1 MGSCIATDLLLRGQ
15 SVIALSPV
23 ASPVDASAPQ
33 RIAHQLNQCHEHGIA
48 SHSAEAY
55 LSKIQFTNDYND
67 LEPCGLVIENVIEQL
82 SAKRAVFDKIEGV
95 VGPQTIITTNTSATP
110 ISLLQQSIRRPERF
124 LGLHWAEPAY
134 TTRFLEIICGEQSDL
149 AVAQTLYDTAEQW
162 GKEPT
167 LVRRDI
173 RGFITNRLMYS
184 LYREA
189 LFLVE
194 NGYATLEDVDRTCR
208 NDAGHWMTFCGPFR
222 YMDLTGL
229 QAYYHVMQDLL
240 PTLSSQTTTPDL
252 ISGIA
257 QQGGNGTSN
266 GQGFYAYTEE
276 EAREWEQQFEEFSFD
291 IAKLAAR
298 YRTKLEK
305 EPSS

>member
-15 SVIALSPV
+15 SVVALSPV
-23 ASPVDASAPQ
+23 DSPVDASAPR
-33 RIAHQLNQCHEHGIA
+33 RIAHQLQQCYEHGMA
-48 SHSAEAY
+48 DQPAETY
-55 LSKIQFTNDYND
+55 LSKIQFTQDYHA
-67 LEPCGLVIENVIEQL
+67 LKPCGLVIENVIEQL
-82 SAKRAVFDKIEGV
+82 SAKRAVFEKIEAV
-95 VGPQTIITTNTSATP
+95 VSAEAIITTNTSATP
-110 ISLLQQSIRRPERF
+110 ISLLQQSIRRPGRF

-149 AVAQTLYDTAEQW
+149 AVAQVLYATAERW

-189 LFLVE
+189 LYLVE
-194 NGYATLEDVDRTCR
+194 NGYATMEDVDRTCR
-208 NDAGHWMTFCGPFR
+208 NDAGHWLTFCGPFR

-252 ISGIA
+252 IAGIA
-257 QQGGNGTSN
+257 REGGNGTSN
-266 GQGFYAYTEE
+266 GRGFYAYTEE
-276 EAREWEQQFEEFSFD
+276 EAREWEQRFEEFSFD

-298 YRTKLEK
+298 YRTQLAP
-305 EPSS
+305 EPGE